1 MNKRVYLN
9 FFSILKKKRKIKN
22 VVLEGINEEN
32 NTFENIGKGILNFGT
47 NFGKIFGWEAGGYK
61 KPEHGYG
68 FRVK

>member
-1 MNKRVYLN
+1 M
-9 FFSILKKKRKIKN
+9 
-22 VVLEGINEEN
+22 VLEGINEDN

-68 FRVK
+68 FRVRVHHPKNLPILFSPLA